1 MNRRSKMK
9 KLIAT
14 LVLATASTGAL
25 AHNGWG
31 HGGYNNGGY
40 HGGYGHGGYYNN
52 SYNYVMPLLIGG
64 VIGYQLGQ
72 PRYGTPVTTIY
83 QQPQVIYQQPQ
94 SVYQN
99 CTAWVETIDQYGNI
113 IKTRTCY

>member
-1 MNRRSKMK
+1 MK

-31 HGGYNNGGY
+31 HGGYYNGGY

-52 SYNYVMPLLIGG
+52 NYNYVMPLLIGG
-64 VIGYQLGQ
+64 VIGYELGQ
-72 PRYGTPVTTIY
+72 PRYGSPVTTNVYPSTPI
-83 QQPQVIYQQPQ
+83 
-94 SVYQN
+94 YQN
-99 CTAWVETIDQYGNI
+99 CTAWVETIDQFGHI
-113 IKTRTCY
+113 VRTRTCY